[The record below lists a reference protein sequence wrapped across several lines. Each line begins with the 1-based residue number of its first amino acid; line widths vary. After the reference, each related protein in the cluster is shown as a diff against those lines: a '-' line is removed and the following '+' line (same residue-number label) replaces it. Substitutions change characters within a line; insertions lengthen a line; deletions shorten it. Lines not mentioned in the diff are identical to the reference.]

1 MDGGLT
7 ISVIHQVPQYFSS
20 RTVWLGVKDLNLQL
34 PESESGALPIEL
46 TPNINGW
53 GGRVRTYPTHGVKAR
68 GPSY

>member
-7 ISVIHQVPQYFSS
+7 TSVIHQVPQYFSS

-46 TPNINGW
+46 TPNIW
-53 GGRVRTYPTHGVKAR
+53 KSFTDFPADC
-68 GPSY
+68 